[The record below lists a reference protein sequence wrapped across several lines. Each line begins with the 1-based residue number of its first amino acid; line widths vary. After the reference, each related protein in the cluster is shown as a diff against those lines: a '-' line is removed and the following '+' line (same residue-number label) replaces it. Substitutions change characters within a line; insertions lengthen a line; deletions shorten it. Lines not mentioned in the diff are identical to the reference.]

1 MTDHTATEMMTIS
14 AARALD
20 SDDVCF
26 VGIGAPSA
34 AANLARITHAPGITL
49 IYESGTIA
57 TQPKVLPLSIGDGD
71 LAETALT
78 TIPVPELFNYW
89 LQAGRIS
96 VGFLGAAQ
104 LDKYGNINT
113 TVIGDYKHPRVRLPG
128 GGGAPEIAT
137 ACGQVFIIMPHTRR
151 AMVEQLDFTTSLG
164 FGPTGQE
171 RARLGIATK
180 GPTMIITDLCIMR
193 PEAGSNEIAVD
204 SLHPSITREQVI
216 EETGWEVRFADSL
229 TETPPPT
236 AEELAALRALHRAT
250 EEAHR
255 GTP

>member
-193 PEAGSNEIAVD
+193 PEAGTNEIAVD

-216 EETGWEVRFADSL
+216 EETGWEVHFAESL